1 MRSEIIGTKNLGI
14 DFDDI
19 NKEKEKKVA
28 ADMPVRDTVTAIA
41 VDSKSRES
49 FYLKKITEEEKEMT
63 EDVEDDFSQVMKK
76 GMKNLE
82 EVFLERKFDSV
93 NGYTIPKKPKYA
105 FFFREN
111 VVFPSV
117 PLELKKGHFELSNEE
132 LLMIIKYMELL
143 NQTSLF

>member
-49 FYLKKITEEEKEMT
+49 FYHQKNYGRRKR
-63 EDVEDDFSQVMKK
+63 DD
-76 GMKNLE
+76 G
-82 EVFLERKFDSV
+82 RCR
-93 NGYTIPKKPKYA
+93 G
-105 FFFREN
+105 
-111 VVFPSV
+111 
-117 PLELKKGHFELSNEE
+117 
-132 LLMIIKYMELL
+132 
-143 NQTSLF
+143 